1 MNPTDSEGRAQ
12 VLTLDSADAG
22 THKLARPSG
31 EEGLALDQN
40 TLGRMR
46 AAVVVVLLLALA
58 VAALALWQPW
68 AGSDADTESSQ
79 WAAGQRD
86 TATHLAIEG
95 LLSLNTIDHRRIGA
109 TVDHWADITTGALS
123 HDVRTG
129 RAEVVR
135 RARHDRTVAS
145 ARLVQAA
152 VTAFDA
158 EAGTATV
165 IAVLEISA
173 RKAGAKPTTTR
184 NRFRVLVQRKD
195 DQWKLAYFESLAAPQ

>member
-1 MNPTDSEGRAQ
+1 MNPTDSEGRGHA
-12 VLTLDSADAG
+12 LTVDRPETG
-22 THKLARPSG
+22 VHKFARPLG
-31 EEGLALDQN
+31 EEGLALDRT
-40 TLGRMR
+40 TLRRMR
-46 AAVVVVLLLALA
+46 AALVAVVLLGLA
-58 VAALALWQPW
+58 VAAIALWRPW
-68 AGSDADTESSQ
+68 AGTDHDTEASL

-86 TATHLAIEG
+86 TATQVATEG
-95 LLSLNTIDHRRIGA
+95 LLSLNTIDHHRIGA
-109 TVDHWADITTGALS
+109 IVDHWADITVGALS

-158 EAGTATV
+158 EAGNATV

-173 RKAGAKPTTTR
+173 HKAGAKPTMTR